1 MSQTIIITN
10 GAHKRNGSM
19 PPINGEARHF
29 AHQWSWDEVEDN
41 VHQAQNFILYA
52 TALGGFTP
60 PIELIGPPNPPEDP
74 RLQQLI
80 TVKMAEWARH
90 VRRHFG
96 MDVHVR

>member
-1 MSQTIIITN
+1 MAQTVIITN

-19 PPINGEARHF
+19 PPMDGEPRHF
-29 AHQWSWDEVEDN
+29 AHQWSWDENEDN

-60 PIELIGPPNPPEDP
+60 PIELIRPANPPEDEQM
-74 RLQQLI
+74 RQVME
-80 TVKMAEWARH
+80 VKLADWSRH